1 MYAVIKTGGKQ
12 YKVEEGDRIQIEK
25 LDAASGDVV
34 TFDNVLFIGGDEE
47 YQLGTPSLD
56 GVTVD
61 GKVVRQLRGKKII
74 VFKMKRRKGYRK
86 KQGHRQNL
94 TEVFI
99 TKINAGKEA

>member
-12 YKVEEGDRIQIEK
+12 YKVEEGDRVQIEK
-25 LDAASGDVV
+25 LDAASGDTV

-47 YQLGTPSLD
+47 YQLGTPNLD

>member
-12 YKVEEGDRIQIEK
+12 YKVEEGDRVQIEK
-25 LDAASGDVV
+25 LEAASGDTV
-34 TFDNVLFIGGDEE
+34 TFDNVLFIGDDEE
-47 YQLGTPSLD
+47 YKLGTPNLD

>member
-1 MYAVIKTGGKQ
+1 
-12 YKVEEGDRIQIEK
+12 
-25 LDAASGDVV
+25 
-34 TFDNVLFIGGDEE
+34 
-47 YQLGTPSLD
+47 
-56 GVTVD
+56 VTVD

>member
-1 MYAVIKTGGKQ
+1 MHDKDWWKQ
-12 YKVEEGDRIQIEK
+12 YKVEEGDRSDREA
-25 LDAASGDVV
+25 DAPWRHV